1 MFLERDNYMR
11 FHFFIFFSLIISSVT
26 NLSARSLSKS
36 FSSDSDSTIISDRQ
50 LKKLYL
56 AISHRNDKINLIG
69 KKKPRQRKYDFRY
82 IEIGAGPAVWQTSHE
97 PLMENQRQAIHF
109 FVEYGDMLKPLSYVG
124 GINFNAAFLQ
134 QGYLLETDYYFFN
147 LKYSPSR
154 KWYNWPIWM
163 NIYGLA
169 GATWWQSSLTN
180 TNFGN
185 VLENETLI
193 EDDNGLGLMTGA
205 GVSFEFF
212 NFSLITQFT
221 YILGIGQY
229 EAGGFLPQ
237 NVHVGSAQV
246 NVMLS
251 YRFFLSG
258 LQWRCPTYK

>member
-1 MFLERDNYMR
+1 MQIRL
-11 FHFFIFFSLIISSVT
+11 FIFFSLVTVIFSDLNAARLSSSSYA
-26 NLSARSLSKS
+26 LSDSLSLNISKGMMVGYGHS
-36 FSSDSDSTIISDRQ
+36 FSQPFS
-50 LKKLYL
+50 
-56 AISHRNDKINLIG
+56 
-69 KKKPRQRKYDFRY
+69 KKPRKYKKPKQRKYDFRY
-82 IEIGAGPAVWQTSHE
+82 LEIGIGPAVWQTSHE
-97 PLMENQRQAIHF
+97 PLMENERNAIHF
-109 FVEYGDMLKPLSYVG
+109 FVEYGDMLKPLSYVAG
-124 GINFNAAFLQ
+124 VNFNAAFIQ
-134 QGYLLETDYYFFN
+134 EGYLLEPEYYFFH

-169 GATWWQSSLTN
+169 GATYWQASLTN
-180 TNFGN
+180 TGFGGATN
-185 VLENETLI
+185 NENLI
-193 EDDNGLGLMTGA
+193 EEDNGLGLITGA

-229 EAGGFLPQ
+229 EAGGFYPQ
-237 NVHVGSAQV
+237 DVHVGSAQI